1 MTDNRNSLQIHG
13 DNHGDLINYNRYF
26 IHLKTRTAI
35 WMAVVCVLVILTA
48 AAVCAVCLFYLL
60 PERSTRPTART
71 AAPAAVE
78 RIIREGPRGG
88 KYYLNS
94 NGNRVY
100 VPRDTPVTVVKE
112 SDTP

>member
-35 WMAVVCVLVILTA
+35 WMAVVCVLLILTA
-48 AAVCAVCLFYLL
+48 AAVCAVCVFYLL
-60 PERSTRPTART
+60 PERNARSP
-71 AAPAAVE
+71 APGAPARIE

-94 NGNRVY
+94 RGNKVY
-100 VPRDTPVTVVKE
+100 VPRDTPVTAVDE
-112 SDTP
+112 MSPAP

>member
-35 WMAVVCVLVILTA
+35 WMAVVCVLLILTA
-48 AAVCAVCLFYLL
+48 AAVCAVCVFYLL
-60 PERSTRPTART
+60 PERNARSP
-71 AAPAAVE
+71 APGAPARIE

-94 NGNRVY
+94 RGNKVY
-100 VPRDTPVTVVKE
+100 VPRDTPVTAVDE
-112 SDTP
+112 MNPAP